1 MGEVLS
7 EKVVKCLRLQNTG
20 TGQVHGTMFGREQGV
35 GRARA
40 SSPGQVLDLLQTYG
54 HEFPHFPFIGSLRV
68 GAEVSA
74 HLGMQLTFREMISS
88 LPLITCVQSGFGNRS
103 LLLSSYF
110 NNMILRNIPG
120 ECNTHHPRQISP
132 TI

>member
-7 EKVVKCLRLQNTG
+7 EKVVKCLRLQNPG

-35 GRARA
+35 GTVRA
-40 SSPGQVLDLLQTYG
+40 SSPGQVLDLLQTCG
-54 HEFPHFPFIGSLRV
+54 HGFPHFPFIGSLRV
-68 GAEVSA
+68 GAEVST

-88 LPLITCVQSGFGNRS
+88 LPLITCVQSGFGKRS

-120 ECNTHHPRQISP
+120 ECNPHHHRQISP
-132 TI
+132 TF